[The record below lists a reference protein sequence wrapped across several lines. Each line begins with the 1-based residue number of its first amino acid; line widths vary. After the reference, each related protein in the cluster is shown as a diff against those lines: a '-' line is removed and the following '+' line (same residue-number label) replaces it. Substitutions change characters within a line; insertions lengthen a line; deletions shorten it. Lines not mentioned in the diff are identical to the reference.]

1 MSCRT
6 LNRGVASHSMR
17 GVEDVPHIVL
27 STTFR
32 DFDGSRNDCMQLK
45 FLYSLKRQA
54 YQDFILVVTIFQE
67 KKVVQVVKKILGDKA
82 VFIYDCGSEKYK
94 FSLSKTFMNGV
105 EYGLENRA
113 DILVDCSSDIVLQK
127 NFLETVRRKVRSHT
141 AGISHP
147 NVFVERD
154 RDAKRKYIY
163 GRLNRGIDI
172 RFYTLDLFQD
182 KHVYEIM
189 GRFPSYDYGA
199 GIERVLC
206 GIAIKYAKK
215 RVNIFMESK
224 VLKEENSREEQRGIE
239 TEFMREGVIRNVP
252 ITERFMQRE
261 QISKKYM
268 SLLEMNQ
275 AYKITKKKL
284 LYQLMFGREIIS
296 FRFRQFAVA
305 LKE

>member
-1 MSCRT
+1 M
-6 LNRGVASHSMR
+6 
-17 GVEDVPHIVL
+17 
-27 STTFR
+27 
-32 DFDGSRNDCMQLK
+32 
-45 FLYSLKRQA
+45 
-54 YQDFILVVTIFQE
+54 
-67 KKVVQVVKKILGDKA
+67 
-82 VFIYDCGSEKYK
+82 
-94 FSLSKTFMNGV
+94 
-105 EYGLENRA
+105 
-113 DILVDCSSDIVLQK
+113 
-127 NFLETVRRKVRSHT
+127 
-141 AGISHP
+141 
-147 NVFVERD
+147 
-154 RDAKRKYIY
+154 
-163 GRLNRGIDI
+163 
-172 RFYTLDLFQD
+172 DLFQD